1 MRNDVIDKQK
11 IKEALS
17 ILKLDG
23 QLFEIRIL
31 KGKKIIS
38 GYFKSIDV
46 MLKQLDTVDLNGT
59 NIFYSLNYINED
71 CYCRE
76 QKDCFRLN
84 VTTTSDTDIDSFQ
97 WLLIDLDPV
106 RKRGISSTKEELV
119 KAYDLARRIIEY
131 LRDRQWPAPVMALSG
146 NGIHLLYG
154 IGLKNTEDN
163 ASILERCLKA
173 LNLIFSDQ
181 YVEIDTS
188 VFNPS
193 RVSKLYGS
201 TAQKG
206 SDTKERPHRMARIIT
221 KPDKVEQ
228 VKKEQLE
235 KLASEYEDSQPVQK
249 SSKSSSFDIEG
260 WIEEHG
266 IRVARVD
273 TWKDTTKYVL
283 EECPFDSN
291 HKAPDST
298 IIKQPSGA
306 IAFKCFHN
314 SCSGHDWH
322 ELRLMYEPDAYDD
335 KTFEQDQRIE
345 DGWKAYKAFNRQR
358 TDIEYKE
365 AETPENP
372 SDMFLS
378 AKQIL
383 AMPKEERIC
392 IPTGLKEFDKR
403 VGGLA
408 KGEITLVSGMRGAA
422 KSTWLNQVALGAINH
437 GFSTLVYS
445 GELKNERFMNWLFQ
459 QAAGKDHVERSKK
472 YNDFWYCKNEVKPK
486 IAEWLD
492 GKFFLYNNNYGSN
505 FRQIA
510 EVLQKVI
517 KNYRSDLVIIDNM
530 SILDL
535 SDITSDRKADKWDHQ
550 KLFVETLKNI
560 SMICNCHIIFVAH
573 PRKAMGFLRL
583 DDVGGSGSLG
593 NFVDNAFIV
602 HRKNSDF
609 QKGYDNNFGKGKCDR
624 KFNSLVDNVIEV
636 VKERETGMQDVFIPL
651 YYEQSTRRLKND
663 MDERIVY
670 GWDSDGFIG
679 EWLEPDQ
686 DLPFH

>member
-1 MRNDVIDKQK
+1 LRNDVIDKQK

-38 GYFKSIDV
+38 GYFKDIDV
-46 MLKQLDTVDLNGT
+46 MLKQMDTVDLRGT
-59 NIFYSLNYINED
+59 NIFYSLNYINDD

-76 QKDCFRLN
+76 QKDCFRVN
-84 VTTTSDTDIDSFQ
+84 TTTTSDTDIDSFQ

-106 RKRGISSTKEELV
+106 RKKGISSTKEELM
-119 KAYDLARRIIEY
+119 KAYDLARRVIEY

-154 IGLKNTEDN
+154 IFLKNTEDN

-228 VKKEQLE
+228 VRKEQLE
-235 KLASEYEDSQPVQK
+235 KLAKEYADSQPVQK
-249 SSKSSSFDIEG
+249 STKKSSFDIEG

-314 SCSGHDWH
+314 SCSGHDWR

-335 KTFEQDQRIE
+335 KTLEENQRIE
-345 DGWKAYKAFNRQR
+345 EKISATVEKYMQYEQNIICDVSPEDDTMTLISLYPDLKSDQLIQSEIDTYIQNNNTIKELKSNMINVSIYKF
-358 TDIEYKE
+358 
-365 AETPENP
+365 
-372 SDMFLS
+372 
-378 AKQIL
+378 
-383 AMPKEERIC
+383 
-392 IPTGLKEFDKR
+392 
-403 VGGLA
+403 
-408 KGEITLVSGMRGAA
+408 
-422 KSTWLNQVALGAINH
+422 
-437 GFSTLVYS
+437 LVY
-445 GELKNERFMNWLFQ
+445 
-459 QAAGKDHVERSKK
+459 
-472 YNDFWYCKNEVKPK
+472 
-486 IAEWLD
+486 
-492 GKFFLYNNNYGSN
+492 
-505 FRQIA
+505 
-510 EVLQKVI
+510 
-517 KNYRSDLVIIDNM
+517 
-530 SILDL
+530 
-535 SDITSDRKADKWDHQ
+535 
-550 KLFVETLKNI
+550 
-560 SMICNCHIIFVAH
+560 
-573 PRKAMGFLRL
+573 
-583 DDVGGSGSLG
+583 
-593 NFVDNAFIV
+593 
-602 HRKNSDF
+602 
-609 QKGYDNNFGKGKCDR
+609 FG
-624 KFNSLVDNVIEV
+624 
-636 VKERETGMQDVFIPL
+636 
-651 YYEQSTRRLKND
+651 
-663 MDERIVY
+663 
-670 GWDSDGFIG
+670 
-679 EWLEPDQ
+679 
-686 DLPFH
+686 H